1 MKNQLDKSTTENLV
15 KIIANVKTASE
26 SLETNLMLFKFKE
39 LSDNLTSTLANI
51 YFPPKISLPQIDTN
65 IFKSLTSDLNKN
77 AFSSFQI
84 QMAQLIP
91 FPPELFEQFNN
102 ITTSLTKLNLVTNYS
117 PKIDLS
123 DQVNLFAHKSP
134 DYGSR
139 VISVDVK
146 RRVYTICGES
156 LYKALASDEKTVSIS
171 ATFQND

>member
-51 YFPPKISLPQIDTN
+51 NFPPKISLPQIDIN
-65 IFKSLTSDLNKN
+65 IFKSLTSNLNQYTLPSLQTALLKP
-77 AFSSFQI
+77 
-84 QMAQLIP
+84 L
-91 FPPELFEQFNN
+91 PPEFFEQFNN
-102 ITTSLTKLNLVTNYS
+102 LTTSLTKLDLVTNHL
-117 PKIDLS
+117 PNIDLS
-123 DQVNLFAHKSP
+123 NQVNVYAHKSP
-134 DYGSR
+134 DYGSQ

>member
-1 MKNQLDKSTTENLV
+1 MKNQLSKSTAENLV
-15 KIIANVKTASE
+15 KIVADVKTASE
-26 SLETNLMLFKFKE
+26 SLETNLMLFKE
-39 LSDNLTSTLANI
+39 LSDNLASTLANI
-51 YFPPKISLPQIDTN
+51 YFPPKISLPHI
-65 IFKSLTSDLNKN
+65 
-77 AFSSFQI
+77 
-84 QMAQLIP
+84 
-91 FPPELFEQFNN
+91 
-102 ITTSLTKLNLVTNYS
+102 VTNYS

-123 DQVNLFAHKSP
+123 DQVNLFTHKSP